1 MTRET
6 LQPDVVPGDGGR
18 LPVAVRRNDTSRGY
32 MADPCRRAGV
42 HDASGPRGQRRT
54 RGRRL
59 GAAGGGTIHG
69 TLSGNEAMK

>member
-1 MTRET
+1 MTGET
-6 LQPDVVPGDGGR
+6 LQPDVVSGDGGR
-18 LPVAVRRNDTSRGY
+18 LPITVRRDDAPRGN

-59 GAAGGGTIHG
+59 GAASGGTIHDAIRRD
-69 TLSGNEAMK
+69 EAMK